1 MKAVMFLLAFA
12 ALHLLGLALATNHR
26 GFAQY
31 VRDTWLNPVHF
42 TPRELRRIRRIRRRN
57 GIEHPAFHHYVQ
69 AQDRFRNLRIM
80 GALHAALGLA
90 GVVGIAVSVVR
101 R

>member
-26 GFAQY
+26 GFARY

-42 TPRELRRIRRIRRRN
+42 TPRELRRIRRRN
-57 GIEHPAFHHYVQ
+57 GIEHPAFHHYVH
-69 AQDRFRNLRIM
+69 AQDRLRNLRIM

-90 GVVGIAVSVVR
+90 GVVGVAVSVVR
-101 R
+101 G